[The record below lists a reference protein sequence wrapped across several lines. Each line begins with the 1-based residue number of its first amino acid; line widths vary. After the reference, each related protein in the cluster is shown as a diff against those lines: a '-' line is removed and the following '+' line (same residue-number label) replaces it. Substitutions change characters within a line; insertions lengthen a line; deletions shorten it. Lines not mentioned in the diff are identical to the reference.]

1 MPMEKLYP
9 LKEVRLFLKKK
20 KLHFLSR
27 KQNLQ
32 DKFSMKKLVCSEP
45 RKERL
50 FYLYTNSIARTA
62 RFIFLSSLI
71 CLYAYL
77 KYLLSVDE
85 ALLNI

>member
-1 MPMEKLYP
+1 
-9 LKEVRLFLKKK
+9 
-20 KLHFLSR
+20 
-27 KQNLQ
+27 
-32 DKFSMKKLVCSEP
+32 MKKLVCSEP
-45 RKERL
+45 SKERL